1 MINEKRCLA
10 VILTYLQCKLQ
21 DMHIFTELTCPGDC
35 SNAGDC
41 NTSTGQCT
49 CIAGR
54 HGSDCSSKY
63 IYCSVKVMILYRLF
77 PNYPFPLFRV

>member
-1 MINEKRCLA
+1 MLSCNSNNQC
-10 VILTYLQCKLQ
+10 TYLQCNYIQ
-21 DMHIFTELTCPGDC
+21 DIYLFTELTCPGDC

-49 CIAGR
+49 CSAGH

-63 IYCSVKVMILYRLF
+63 IFFI
-77 PNYPFPLFRV
+77 